1 MGHKARNKQ
10 APPTPLHDPDAVRPE
25 SRRRNKRKAEE
36 DAAAS
41 TASAAKKRVVKK
53 TTEGGKGKGRVA
65 APKASTGS
73 VQRVFQSDFV
83 LSEIVAHGQSLI
95 ILNRYSDDS
104 EDDAPVPKTLKKKS
118 KSSKKS

>member
-10 APPTPLHDPDAVRPE
+10 PPPTPLDDPDAVRPA
-25 SRRRNKRKAEE
+25 SRRQNKRKAEE
-36 DAAAS
+36 EAAAS

-65 APKASTGS
+65 PPKASTGS
-73 VQRVFQSDFV
+73 VQRVPQLDLV
-83 LSEIVAHGQSLI
+83 PNEIEAHSQSLI
-95 ILNRYSDDS
+95 FNRYSDDS
-104 EDDAPVPKTLKKKS
+104 EDDAPVPKTLKKKP